1 MAVSGLA
8 LVRSSEREKGIP
20 ADSAWQQVMDEHYG
34 DEVAEKDLSEC
45 AESGVTM
52 VSGRQ
57 SGEIMVGYTYERKR
71 SVNTDD
77 DA

>member
-1 MAVSGLA
+1 
-8 LVRSSEREKGIP
+8 
-20 ADSAWQQVMDEHYG
+20 MDEHYG
-34 DEVAEKDLSEC
+34 DEVLKKIYPNA

-52 VSGRQ
+52 VPGRQ
-57 SGEIMVGYTYERKR
+57 SGEIMVVYTYERKR